1 LQPEGEAV
9 KTTQG
14 DTVIA
19 ALKRRTID
27 DCRWMPIPR
36 WENYEVSNAGHVR
49 RIDSGKVL
57 TQFVTYNGYF
67 SLRLSRNGKGKT
79 FYVHRLVLLA
89 FVGSPSAGQQTRHL
103 DGDRLNNDL
112 GNLCYGTAKENA
124 DDKKRHGTLLI
135 GDAHGMAT
143 ISDYEAVAAIHRA
156 KETSLKKEALLL
168 GLAPSTLSMIR
179 RGVNRPHLAPQLV
192 GTPAGHDYLTTWQV
206 VKVKR

>member
-1 LQPEGEAV
+1 M
-9 KTTQG
+9 KRTQG

-19 ALKRRTID
+19 ALKKRPLE

-49 RIDSGKVL
+49 RVDSGLVL
-57 TQFVTYNGYF
+57 NQFVTHNGYF
-67 SLRLSRNGKGKT
+67 CLRLSRNGKGKT

-89 FVGSPSAGQQTRHL
+89 FVGSPSASQQTRHL
-103 DGDRLNNDL
+103 DGNKMNNDL

-124 DDKKRHGTLLI
+124 NDKKRHGTLLI

-143 ISDYEAVAAIHRA
+143 ISDSEVVAAIHRA
-156 KETSLKKEALLL
+156 KATSLKKEALLL
-168 GLAPSTLSMIR
+168 GLSPSTLSMIR

-192 GTPAGHDYLTTWQV
+192 GTVAGHEYLTTWRV
-206 VKVKR
+206 VRVKA